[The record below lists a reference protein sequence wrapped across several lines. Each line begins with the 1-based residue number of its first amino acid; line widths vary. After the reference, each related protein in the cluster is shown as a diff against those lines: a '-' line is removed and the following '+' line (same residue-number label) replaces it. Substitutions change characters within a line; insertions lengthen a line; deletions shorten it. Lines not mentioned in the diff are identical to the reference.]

1 MRDGLIVSGPPA
13 VAVATADGSAHEA
26 FWRDLGFT
34 VSGPRR
40 VADARRWR
48 VRLPVGSVKIDEVLP
63 APAIPPVGAAGYAE
77 VAVDPPDERPWPDDR
92 ADGPDGVRTTPAGD
106 GALAV
111 TIRARDVHGLD
122 EYYRAVGFVADEG
135 GRLVLGRL
143 ALRLEET
150 TTEHAAPG
158 RATAGI
164 RYVTVVVDDVD
175 AAVARCVDA
184 GASIEI
190 RPLTVGSVRFAIVA
204 DPEGNWMEL
213 GAEV

>member
-1 MRDGLIVSGPPA
+1 MRDGLIVAGPPA
-13 VAVATADGSAHEA
+13 VAVVTASGSAHEA
-26 FWRDLGFT
+26 FWSSLGFT

-40 VADARRWR
+40 VADARRSR

-63 APAIPPVGAAGYAE
+63 APATPPAGAAGYAE
-77 VAVDPPDERPWPDDR
+77 VAVDSSDERPWPDDR
-92 ADGPDGVRTTPAGD
+92 ADGPDGVRTTAAGD
-106 GALAV
+106 GALMV
-111 TIRARDVHGLD
+111 TIRARDVRALE
-122 EYYRAVGFVADEG
+122 EYYRAVGFVVEG
-135 GRLVLGRL
+135 GRLVLGRF

-150 TTEHAAPG
+150 TSEHAAPG

-164 RYVTVVVDDVD
+164 RYVTVVVGDVE